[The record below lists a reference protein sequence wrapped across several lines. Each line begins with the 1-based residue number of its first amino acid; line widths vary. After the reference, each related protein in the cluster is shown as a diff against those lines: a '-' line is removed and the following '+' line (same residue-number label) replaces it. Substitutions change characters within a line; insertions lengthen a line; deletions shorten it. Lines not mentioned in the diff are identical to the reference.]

1 MVEGLAVLGERD
13 EAARPARILI
23 DRNALGDR
31 EKAREP
37 LTETIAMHRQIG
49 MRKNVEMAEALP
61 GGFQVPVG
69 RVQGPITKN
78 T

>member
-37 LTETIAMHRQIG
+37 LTETIAMHRQVG
-49 MRKNVEMAEALP
+49 
-61 GGFQVPVG
+61 VPKHVG
-69 RVQGPITKN
+69 RRCCVGSRRPLAASRVR
-78 T
+78 